1 VIEKL
6 IKIAILAFTEVRTAQ
21 RMTGKI
27 SAAALLSVF
36 AFFTFLGMIG
46 CGVAAFWLYLAPR
59 VGDAGAAMWSAALL
73 FGLTASLSI
82 GGYLCVRGG
91 GNGGGHTSEKPFFD
105 EMGAEIARAVGQSK
119 GSVLLSALLAGM
131 AYGNSRK

>member
-1 VIEKL
+1 MEKL
-6 IKIAILAFTEVRTAQ
+6 IKIAILAFSELRMAQ

-27 SAAALLSVF
+27 SAAALLTVF

-46 CGVAAFWLYLAPR
+46 CAVAAFWLYLAPR
-59 VGDAGAAMWSAALL
+59 VGDAGAALWSAVLL
-73 FGLTASLSI
+73 FGFTATLSI

-91 GNGGGHTSEKPFFD
+91 SRNGQTPKPFFD

-119 GSVLLSALLAGM
+119 GSVLLSALMAGM
-131 AYGNSRK
+131 AFGNSRK